1 MAKQTVATI
10 NPNEIKTRV
19 MCTQGNFVV
28 HKDKRK
34 EQSKKKCRKKVRI

>member
-1 MAKQTVATI
+1 MAKQNVATI

-19 MCTQGNFVV
+19 MCNQGNHVV

-34 EQSKKKCRKKVRI
+34 EVSKKKCRKKVRI